1 MRNRGA
7 ALLLVLLPSSQL
19 VAVLALPSEVAS
31 LAAVVVSPVA
41 APPAATS
48 AVAPTTSLATARLRP

>member
-7 ALLLVLLPSSQL
+7 ALLLVLLPSSPS

-31 LAAVVVSPVA
+31 LAAVVVSLVA
-41 APPAATS
+41 ALPAATS
-48 AVAPTTSLATARLRP
+48 AAALTTSLVTARLRP